1 MHFSDPIP
9 LQRARPLE
17 IRDNVKARIAVADRE
32 GWLGEVEGLQV
43 SVAGAE
49 DKPTQIDKR

>member
-17 IRDNVKARIAVADRE
+17 IRDNVKAPIAVADRE